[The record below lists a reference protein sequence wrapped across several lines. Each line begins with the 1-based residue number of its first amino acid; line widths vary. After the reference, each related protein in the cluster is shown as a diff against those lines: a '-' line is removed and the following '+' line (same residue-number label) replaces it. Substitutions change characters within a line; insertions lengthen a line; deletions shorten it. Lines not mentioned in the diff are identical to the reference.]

1 MKTSIPSEIELSV
14 LHGEIHELNAEK
26 QKRFKTYLTTNSMVK
41 RIFDDLGKAPSNDFE
56 TIAITG
62 QDDAFIL
69 SKENIQRLQALHA
82 ELEIEHEHDEK
93 EKETL
98 VNKITILWERLSI
111 DCDARR
117 DFNTNNPG
125 LKVSTMKGFNNEI
138 ERLEVIKKENLGLF
152 VDKTRPEIDEWIEKC
167 RLTSEYR
174 ENLKSM
180 FEDEEIND
188 ELLAQH
194 ENELQNLKNMY
205 EERRIIFAKLD
216 EWHKYYD
223 QLIELEQ
230 KVCDPNRYNNR
241 GGNLLKEENQRKRIT
256 KSLPE
261 IETTLKKLIIDFD
274 QYHQRLNYP
283 YYMVRYTS

>member
-152 VDKTRPEIDEWIEKC
+152 VDKTRPEVDEWIEKC

-174 ENLKSM
+174 E
-180 FEDEEIND
+180 
-188 ELLAQH
+188 
-194 ENELQNLKNMY
+194 NLKNMY